1 MRIILPY
8 GLGTRALNKP
18 PLRLKTATRAYPG
31 SSARPKIRHL
41 IRSLFPRCFE
51 SVTIATCL
59 NPAHVL
65 DGGRRGAP
73 PRPQAPCR
81 SKMAITIRD
90 VAQTA
95 NVAPS
100 VVSRLLNDDPTLR
113 IRPETEARV
122 RKAVSRL
129 NYHPNHAGR
138 ALRST
143 KATTIGLLLPDV
155 TSPVFAD
162 TIQGTVEEAANTGR
176 VVLIGRTDDLDAFA
190 SSYRRL
196 IAERRIDGV
205 ILQVSPQLNNRAMT
219 NAIDT
224 SVPTVLVNSR
234 LDNIPGSVCIDDR
247 RAAFIATR
255 HLLDLGHR
263 NIGMLAGPRRMFI
276 YRQRELGYKQAL
288 AETGIE
294 VSKSWVTHGTYDV
307 VSGEA
312 NMWELVKRN
321 RRMLPSAIVVSTVTG
336 AVGALRVAHAE
347 HIDVPRELSIVSVND
362 FWFAEDTTPPLTTVR
377 TPQFALGVAA
387 MRALAKRIDGGAPED
402 IIVDE
407 PPAEIVTRG
416 STAPPPG

>member
-1 MRIILPY
+1 M
-8 GLGTRALNKP
+8 
-18 PLRLKTATRAYPG
+18 AT
-31 SSARPKIRHL
+31 
-41 IRSLFPRCFE
+41 
-51 SVTIATCL
+51 
-59 NPAHVL
+59 
-65 DGGRRGAP
+65 
-73 PRPQAPCR
+73 
-81 SKMAITIRD
+81 TIRD

-205 ILQVSPQLNNRAMT
+205 ILQVSPQLNNKAMT

-234 LDNIPGSVCIDDR
+234 LDNVPGSVCINDK
-247 RAAFIATR
+247 RAAFLATR
-255 HLLDLGHR
+255 HLVELGHR
-263 NIGMLAGPRRMFI
+263 RIGILGGPRRMFI

-288 AETGIE
+288 GQAGLE
-294 VSKSWVTHGTYDV
+294 VRKSWVTHGTYDV

-312 NMWELVKRN
+312 NMRELVRRN
-321 RRMLPSAIVVSTVTG
+321 RRTLPSAIFVTTVTG
-336 AVGALRVAHAE
+336 AVGALRVARE
-347 HIDVPRELSIVSVND
+347 EGIDVPGQLSIVSVHD

-387 MRALAKRIDGGAPED
+387 MRALASRIDGGPPED
-402 IIVDE
+402 IIIDD
-407 PPAEIVTRG
+407 PAAELVIRG
-416 STAPPPG
+416 STAPPPA